1 MSQEELEEFNEIFTG
16 LDINLQSKMKS
27 IMTNFSVDKERLAD
41 MYRTYEFNLQKNR
54 ENTYKNKEMGLET
67 DVIQSIE
74 DALMK
79 EGQKT
84 AGGKRTST
92 IGVGYQQ
99 IASRSKA

>member
-54 ENTYKNKEMGLET
+54 ENTYKTKNLGLET
-67 DVIQSIE
+67 DVI
-74 DALMK
+74 
-79 EGQKT
+79 
-84 AGGKRTST
+84 
-92 IGVGYQQ
+92 
-99 IASRSKA
+99 